1 MGGTDRRDLIGS
13 MEIPTNRQD
22 KELAGDLLGSLEEID
37 MTVELL
43 KVCRRRFT
51 YRGLTDSS
59 NNRNQPT
66 QKTRTDL
73 QGGLRR

>member
-1 MGGTDRRDLIGS
+1 MSCVERKMGGTDRRDLIGS

-43 KVCRRRFT
+43 KVGRRRST
-51 YRGLTDSS
+51 
-59 NNRNQPT
+59 
-66 QKTRTDL
+66 
-73 QGGLRR
+73 